1 MQMQIQKQIYLR
13 YMYLTYWARLLRNQE
28 DFDESSFHFM
38 QRKHLYSSEYSAL
51 ALLDNSALN
60 QYHAWFAAWN
70 RFGRKIGNRNFL
82 SEDRLKFCKKG
93 RIFKYLRHFSH
104 EIDFFGFNRT
114 LIISF
119 FGIQFFFVCSVITG
133 PL

>member
-1 MQMQIQKQIYLR
+1 
-13 YMYLTYWARLLRNQE
+13 MYLTYWARLLRNQE

-38 QRKHLYSSEYSAL
+38 QRKHLYSSKYSAL

-114 LIISF
+114 LIIGFCDGRYISQESSNLQNF
-119 FGIQFFFVCSVITG
+119 VFVCLKIFY
-133 PL
+133 